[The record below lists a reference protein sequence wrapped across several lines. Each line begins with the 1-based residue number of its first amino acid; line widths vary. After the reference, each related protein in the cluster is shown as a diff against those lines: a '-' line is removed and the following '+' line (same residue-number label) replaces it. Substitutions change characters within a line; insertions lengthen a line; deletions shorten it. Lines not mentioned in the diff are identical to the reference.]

1 MKRALLVT
9 LLLVFLVLVT
19 ATPRAPGV
27 ISWPAG
33 PCDINWYQGQTLV
46 SVCRGQA
53 YDLFSDE
60 AQRIMLQAFAL
71 IGVIVFVL
79 VSLPVWTKPQ
89 S

>member
-1 MKRALLVT
+1 
-9 LLLVFLVLVT
+9 VLVT
-19 ATPRAPGV
+19 ATPSAPGV

-33 PCDINWYQGQTLV
+33 PCDIHWHQGQTIV

-60 AQRIMLQAFAL
+60 SQRMVLQVFAL
-71 IGVIVFVL
+71 VGVVTFVL
-79 VSLPVWTKPQ
+79 VSLPVWCKPQ